1 MSNRKYDD
9 EMWEYFWQDTDNQ
22 DGKYYEAFPPYKKE
36 NEIDEEPFLIQK
48 HNATLY
54 LRAHYDEIKHIE
66 PCRIAFQ
73 KLIDQSARQISF
85 FADRKPL
92 PVVPDEMREGIIDA
106 LDLWDIKFEFG
117 YNNGEVI
124 LIDEIAS
131 GNMRVYKDGKIVEPV
146 ELTKL
151 ILNR

>member
-9 EMWEYFWQDTDNQ
+9 EIWEYFWQDTDNQ

-54 LRAHYDEIKHIE
+54 LRAHYDEIKNIE

-106 LDLWDIKFEFG
+106 LDLEIEIEGPQAIESYKKDALFIVKKIYEDKG
-117 YNNGEVI
+117 
-124 LIDEIAS
+124 LII
-131 GNMRVYKDGKIVEPV
+131 
-146 ELTKL
+146 
-151 ILNR
+151 